1 MSGPILLS
9 DIMVLPGFLHL
20 SLVQAIVNPGIMVGA
35 QNCSAY
41 GEGAYTGEVAADHI
55 KDYQVHHVMIGHS
68 ERRRMH
74 GEGQEVIAQKVLQA
88 EDCDLGILYCLG
100 ETKEDR
106 EGERNEQVLAEQLEA
121 LKAANIANWANVVL
135 VYEPLWALNTNT
147 IASADQTQEAAH
159 FIRGWVKTN
168 VGSAQADVVRIVYGG
183 AVTETNADKMIE
195 LADVDGFMIGSTS
208 TKPIFRTIFDI
219 VHGFV
224 ETNF

>member
-106 EGERNEQVLAEQLEA
+106 EGERNEQVLAE
-121 LKAANIANWANVVL
+121 
-135 VYEPLWALNTNT
+135 
-147 IASADQTQEAAH
+147 
-159 FIRGWVKTN
+159 
-168 VGSAQADVVRIVYGG
+168 
-183 AVTETNADKMIE
+183 
-195 LADVDGFMIGSTS
+195 
-208 TKPIFRTIFDI
+208 
-219 VHGFV
+219 
-224 ETNF
+224 